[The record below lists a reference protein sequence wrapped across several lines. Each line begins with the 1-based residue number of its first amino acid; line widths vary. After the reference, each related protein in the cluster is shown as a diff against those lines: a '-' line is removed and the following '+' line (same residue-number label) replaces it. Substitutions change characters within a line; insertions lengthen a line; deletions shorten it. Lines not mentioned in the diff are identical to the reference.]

1 MPPRKK
7 AKKNL
12 FEIET
17 SVVEEINF
25 GDTKLRLVET
35 AKGKQSIKLW
45 SSLSKQWNTMYRYD
59 VEENWLKWKKLCQR
73 IRSKTQ

>member
-1 MPPRKK
+1 MPPKK

-12 FEIET
+12 FEVET
-17 SVVEEINF
+17 FVVEEINF
-25 GDTKLRLVET
+25 GDTKLRLVKTE
-35 AKGKQSIKLW
+35 KGTQYIKLW

-73 IRSKTQ
+73 TRSKTQ